1 MITLAL
7 ILGTREFEV
16 QILNTIRSSLNGG
29 LLDLHV
35 LVAGLV

>member
-16 QILNTIRSSLNGG
+16 QILNTIRISLNRD

-35 LVAGLV
+35 LVAGSV